1 MVGINTY
8 LISLMDARKLK
19 NAMADVVAKQL
30 VAARNLLG
38 RASLAARRALCS
50 VECLAEGIGYEQN
63 MIIIS
68 QTFFKPTNHER
79 HPRHRK
85 ILY

>member
-30 VAARNLLG
+30 VAATQLLVQEVKFWSHG
-38 RASLAARRALCS
+38 TTVFVSI
-50 VECLAEGIGYEQN
+50 EGWKYIAWGVQRDGTRLYTLEVSITYIG
-63 MIIIS
+63 
-68 QTFFKPTNHER
+68 
-79 HPRHRK
+79 HRV
-85 ILY
+85 

>member
-30 VAARNLLG
+30 VAATQLLVQEVKFWSHG
-38 RASLAARRALCS
+38 ATVSVS
-50 VECLAEGIGYEQN
+50 VERWKYIAWRVQCDGTRLYTLKVSIAYIGY
-63 MIIIS
+63 
-68 QTFFKPTNHER
+68 R
-79 HPRHRK
+79 V
-85 ILY
+85 

>member
-30 VAARNLLG
+30 VAASRFLVQEVTFWSLG
-38 RASLAARRALCS
+38 ATVSVS
-50 VECLAEGIGYEQN
+50 VERWNYIAWGVQRDGTRLYTLEVSIAYIG
-63 MIIIS
+63 
-68 QTFFKPTNHER
+68 
-79 HPRHRK
+79 HRV
-85 ILY
+85 